1 MAAAAAAEGDPGQY
15 TDSDR
20 VVGDPLQGGIQR
32 TSLESVVGCGP
43 TQAKTKY
50 ADNGGGKR

>member
-20 VVGDPLQGGIQR
+20 VVGDPYR
-32 TSLESVVGCGP
+32 AESNEPHWRALYGCGP